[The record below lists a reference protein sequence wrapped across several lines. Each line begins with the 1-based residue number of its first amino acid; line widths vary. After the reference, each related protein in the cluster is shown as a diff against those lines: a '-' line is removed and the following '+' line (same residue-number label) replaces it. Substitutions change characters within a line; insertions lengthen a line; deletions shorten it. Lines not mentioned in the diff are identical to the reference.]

1 MPDSDTPVGKNVVV
15 GRGKDLDDI
24 DDDLDDEF
32 DDVDEEEALP
42 DTLTVSQ
49 LIEEVNGALTG
60 RFGRGVWVTGEIK
73 GYRPA
78 AGKHLY
84 FDLVEERNGQRAV
97 ISVAFFLGVQTRLR
111 PKLARANLELADGVK
126 VRIFGSLDMYA
137 PTGRVSLKM
146 NDLDPRFTLG
156 DLEAQ
161 RDEVIRRLKATG
173 RFTDNHDTYLSP
185 VPLNVGLVTSI
196 NSAAYND
203 FVQHLDAS
211 GIGFRVAELGA
222 AMQGEDCPR
231 TVSAA
236 LAYFAGRD
244 DIDVVVLI
252 RGGGSK
258 NDLAWFDSEQIALA
272 IMDCPIPVLTG
283 IGHEIDHHIADDVA
297 YESFKTPTAV
307 AAMLI
312 EHVQEYS
319 ENAEAVWDAICA
331 RVQAVVELGSGR
343 LDVIAHRIASA
354 TRGVVERSDER
365 LRNSTRRLTPL
376 AAGVV
381 AQALTRTGSAHQRLT
396 LAARARLDRVVMQ
409 LDAAENHVRLLDP
422 ANTLAR
428 GWSITRNSRGEAVRS
443 IADTAPG
450 EQLVTVVADGII
462 NSTVTET
469 RPDPSTQ
476 EPT

>member
-1 MPDSDTPVGKNVVV
+1 MSHNERVTRARDVDAF
-15 GRGKDLDDI
+15 
-24 DDDLDDEF
+24 DDEF
-32 DDVDEEEALP
+32 DDLDDDDVEEDALP

-49 LIEEVNGALTG
+49 LINEVNGALSG

-78 AGKHLY
+78 AGRHLY

-161 RDEVIRRLKATG
+161 REEVIRRLKATG

-185 VPLNVGLVTSI
+185 VPLSVGLITSI

-211 GIGFRVAELGA
+211 GIGFRVCELGA
-222 AMQGEDCPR
+222 VMQGDDCPR

-236 LAYFAGRD
+236 IEYFGGRD

-272 IMDCPIPVLTG
+272 IMDCPLPVLTG
-283 IGHEIDHHIADDVA
+283 IGHEIDRHIADDVA

-319 ENAEAVWDAICA
+319 EAAETTWDAIAA
-331 RVQAVVELGSGR
+331 RVQAVVEVGSSR

-365 LRNSTRRLTPL
+365 LHHSTRRLAPL

-381 AQALTRTGSAHQRLT
+381 AQALTRTGASHQRLT
-396 LAARARLDRVVMQ
+396 LAARAQLDRDVMR

-422 ANTLAR
+422 VHTLAR
-428 GWSITRNSRGEAVRS
+428 GWSITRNGRGEVVRS
-443 IADTAPG
+443 TADTTPG
-450 EQLVTVVADGII
+450 DQLVTIVGDGTIH
-462 NSTVTET
+462 STVTET
-469 RPDPSTQ
+469 HADPNRQ